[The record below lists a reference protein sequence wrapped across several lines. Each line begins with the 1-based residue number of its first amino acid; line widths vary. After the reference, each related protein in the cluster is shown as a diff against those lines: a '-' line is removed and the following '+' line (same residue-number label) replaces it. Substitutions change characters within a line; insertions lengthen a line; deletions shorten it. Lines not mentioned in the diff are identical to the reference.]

1 MTAGA
6 LTRRTPGR
14 RRFGLLTWF
23 AQRPSQ
29 NRGSAHV
36 RGVHVP
42 LRLRR
47 RAGGRSLV
55 EGDAFEELYF
65 RVSERVL
72 VFLTRRTADPE
83 VAVDLWGETWAR
95 AYAARERFRGTSS
108 GEEEAWMFG
117 IARKTLAGYYK
128 RGAAEQRAMRRLGLE
143 RPQLDDPDL
152 KRLERLAGLGEL
164 RDALGEALAQM
175 PELQREA
182 LRLRVVD
189 GLSYAELAHT
199 LGATE
204 QTVRA
209 RVSRGLRALSETL
222 SHDRPDLEIPEAP

>member
-1 MTAGA
+1 VSAGA
-6 LTRRTPGR
+6 ITGPARSRRWS
-14 RRFGLLTWF
+14 GLLARF

-29 NRGSAHV
+29 NRGPGHV
-36 RGVHVP
+36 RSVHVP

-47 RAGGRSLV
+47 RVGGRSLV

-65 RVSERVL
+65 RVSQRVL

-95 AYAARERFRGTSS
+95 AYAARGRFRGTSAA
-108 GEEEAWMFG
+108 EEEAWMFG

-128 RGAAEQRAMRRLGLE
+128 RGAAEQRAMARLGLE
-143 RPQLDDPDL
+143 RPELDDPDL
-152 KRLERLAGLGEL
+152 RRLERLAGLGEL

-175 PELQREA
+175 PEPQREA

-189 GLSYAELAHT
+189 GLSYAELART
-199 LGATE
+199 FGTSE

-209 RVSRGLRALSETL
+209 RVSRGLRALAETL
-222 SHDRPDLEIPEAP
+222 SDDRPDLEIPEAP